1 MVSFDPA
8 ASPPTGVLA
17 WDRVLAEGRELMRSV
32 SDDEF
37 RAAAREATPDD
48 IATILY
54 TSGTTGDPKGV
65 VLTHNNLFSNAEAA
79 GRVLSIEPLPFGAAN
94 VEIQIYMG
102 WKGITGGR
110 MVVYNDSGSFCGYE
124 YFEVGGEYLVYALGA
139 PESLST
145 HQCGRTTTLESAGED
160 LEALG
165 APAAGPTDD
174 STWGTLKARYGS
186 D

>member
-1 MVSFDPA
+1 MLGVLIAAPA
-8 ASPPTGVLA
+8 PSSACTCGPDYPPTPQEYFEQSTAV
-17 WDRVLAEGRELMRSV
+17 
-32 SDDEF
+32 F
-37 RAAAREATPDD
+37 
-48 IATILY
+48 
-54 TSGTTGDPKGV
+54 
-65 VLTHNNLFSNAEAA
+65 A

-165 APAAGPTDD
+165 APAAVPTDD